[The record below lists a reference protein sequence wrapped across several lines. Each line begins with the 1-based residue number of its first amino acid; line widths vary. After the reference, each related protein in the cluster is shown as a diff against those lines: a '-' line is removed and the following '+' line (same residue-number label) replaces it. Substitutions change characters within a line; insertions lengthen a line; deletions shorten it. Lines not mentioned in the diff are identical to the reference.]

1 MKKIGRVVDDVIFFL
16 FFHLNI
22 KIVSSYTSCW
32 DGGHAF
38 DQACFFV
45 AGADDLDPASL
56 RGDMLLR

>member
-1 MKKIGRVVDDVIFFL
+1 MKRIGRVVDDDVIFFF

-22 KIVSSYTSCW
+22 KIVSTSCW
-32 DGGHAF
+32 GLGHAF